1 MDDPVQAEPRV
12 AVVTGAAG
20 GIGSA
25 IVAALR
31 RDGYAVLPV
40 DLAGDDNFRA
50 DIATA
55 DGNRAMVEHALDR
68 YGRLDV
74 LVLNAGLQ
82 FMAPIPEFPEA
93 EWDRLFAVMAKGPF
107 LAMQAAWAAL
117 TSRPGSRIVVTASL
131 SGLAG
136 DRYKAAYV
144 AAKHA
149 VVGLVKV
156 AALEAADH
164 GMTVNAV
171 APGWVHTPLVDRQLA
186 DQARLRGLPPDEIL
200 REMANAQPGGRFVEP
215 AEVASV
221 VAFLAGPA
229 ASGVNGVCLPVDLGS
244 FAGG

>member
-1 MDDPVQAEPRV
+1 MDGTEQRV

-31 RDGYAVLPV
+31 RDGFAVVPV
-40 DLAGDDNFRA
+40 DLAGGGCFSA

-55 DGNRAMVEHALDR
+55 DGNRALVAHALER
-68 YGRLDV
+68 HGRLDV

-117 TSRPGSRIVVTASL
+117 AARPGSRIVVTASL

-136 DRYKAAYV
+136 DRYKSAYV

-164 GMTVNAV
+164 AMTVNAV

-186 DQARLRGLPPDEIL
+186 DQARLRGLPPEVIL
-200 REMANAQPGGRFVEP
+200 REMAAAQPGGRFVEP
-215 AEVASV
+215 AEVAAV
-221 VAFLAGPA
+221 VAFLASPA

>member
-1 MDDPVQAEPRV
+1 MGDPGQGEQRV
-12 AVVTGAAG
+12 AIVTGAAG

-25 IVAALR
+25 IVDALR
-31 RDGYAVLPV
+31 RDGLAVLPV
-40 DLAGDDNFRA
+40 DVAGDPCFPA

-55 DGNRAMVEHALDR
+55 DGNRAMVGHALDR

-107 LAMQAAWAAL
+107 LAMQAAWTAL
-117 TSRPGSRIVVTASL
+117 TARAGSRVVVTASL

-156 AALEAADH
+156 AALEAASQAL
-164 GMTVNAV
+164 TVNAV

-186 DQARLRGLPPDEIL
+186 DQARLRGVSRDEVL
-200 REMANAQPGGRFVEP
+200 RGMADAQPGGRFVEP
-215 AEVASV
+215 AEVAAV
-221 VAFLAGPA
+221 VAFLASPA
-229 ASGVNGVCLPVDLGS
+229 ASGINGVCLPVDLGS